1 MLTIAAVAT
10 GLAAVAGIAAFL
22 LVPGGDAPRP
32 VEDGRAAEDGQRR
45 NGGDPTG

>member
-22 LVPGGDAPRP
+22 LVPGSDGPTRP
-32 VEDGRAAEDGQRR
+32 VPDDPAREEGRS
-45 NGGDPTG
+45 

>member
-22 LVPGGDAPRP
+22 LAPGTDVPPPP
-32 VEDGRAAEDGQRR
+32 VQDDGSAEDGQ
-45 NGGDPTG
+45 P

>member
-22 LVPGGDAPRP
+22 LAPGADAPARP
-32 VEDGRAAEDGQRR
+32 PADDDRRGTEDGG
-45 NGGDPTG
+45 P

>member
-22 LVPGGDAPRP
+22 LAPGSDAPASGP
-32 VEDGRAAEDGQRR
+32 EDDRAAPDEAT
-45 NGGDPTG
+45 P

>member
-22 LVPGGDAPRP
+22 LAPGSDGPPPP
-32 VEDGRAAEDGQRR
+32 VEDDRAAEDGR
-45 NGGDPTG
+45 G

>member
-22 LVPGGDAPRP
+22 LAPGSDSRPPP
-32 VEDGRAAEDGQRR
+32 VEGDRAGEDGQ
-45 NGGDPTG
+45 P

>member
-22 LVPGGDAPRP
+22 LAPGSDGPPP
-32 VEDGRAAEDGQRR
+32 VERDRAGEDRR
-45 NGGDPTG
+45 G

>member
-22 LVPGGDAPRP
+22 LAPGSDGPPPAEPDRSG
-32 VEDGRAAEDGQRR
+32 EDGPG
-45 NGGDPTG
+45 

>member
-22 LVPGGDAPRP
+22 LAPGADAPPPADDDR
-32 VEDGRAAEDGQRR
+32 RAAEEGNR
-45 NGGDPTG
+45 

>member
-22 LVPGGDAPRP
+22 LAPDRVAAPPPPPQDEGTDDRDADR
-32 VEDGRAAEDGQRR
+32 
-45 NGGDPTG
+45 